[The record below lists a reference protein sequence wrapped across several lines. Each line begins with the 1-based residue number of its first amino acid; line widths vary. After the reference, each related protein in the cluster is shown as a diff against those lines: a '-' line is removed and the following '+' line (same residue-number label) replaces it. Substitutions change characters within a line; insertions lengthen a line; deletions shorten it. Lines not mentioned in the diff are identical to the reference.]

1 MSPTSYRTAPP
12 RVTDNQRSVAPGDA
26 GASIRPD
33 YRAGQPDRPDEPD
46 RTRNLPN
53 LTDPWAEPDVQTR
66 DAHVV
71 PNCIFPP
78 SRPGSVSVAAAQ
90 SRRAITVDDL
100 LALHRVS
107 DPQISPDSSRVV
119 YTVATPD
126 RPANRV
132 ASNLWVV
139 PIVGG
144 APRQLTFTGRDGNAR
159 WSPDGSRLA
168 FLSSREGSQQI
179 YLLNL
184 TGGEPT
190 KLTSLDGGAN
200 QIVWAP
206 DGKSLAFTSSVW
218 PDCAD
223 DACNKRKSEG
233 KEKDPVK
240 ARAYDGL
247 LYRHWTAWRTG
258 QRAHLFVVSAG
269 GGTPNGPDA
278 GRQLRRAAGAAR
290 GPAPHRLF
298 AGWGRGRVCRGH
310 RRDGG
315 HQHQRRHLHG
325 EGRRQR
331 GARAVDHQPGL
342 RRRASLLARRQVDRV
357 SRAEPARQRGRP
369 VAADEVRPT
378 GEDARRG
385 RAGLRSKREPARVDA
400 G

>member
-1 MSPTSYRTAPP
+1 MP
-12 RVTDNQRSVAPGDA
+12 V
-26 GASIRPD
+26 
-33 YRAGQPDRPDEPD
+33 
-46 RTRNLPN
+46 
-53 LTDPWAEPDVQTR
+53 
-66 DAHVV
+66 
-71 PNCIFPP
+71 
-78 SRPGSVSVAAAQ
+78 
-90 SRRAITVDDL
+90 
-100 LALHRVS
+100 
-107 DPQISPDSSRVV
+107 
-119 YTVATPD
+119 
-126 RPANRV
+126 
-132 ASNLWVV
+132 
-139 PIVGG
+139 VGG

-190 KLTSLDGGAN
+190 KLTSLDGGAD

-247 LYRHWTAWRTG
+247 LYRHWTAWGTG

-269 GGTPNGPDA
+269 GGTPKDLTPGANYDVPPVQREGPHPIAFSPDGAEVAFVAVTDAMEATSTNGDIFTVKA
-278 GRQLRRAAGAAR
+278 DGSAA
-290 GPAPHRLF
+290 
-298 AGWGRGRVCRGH
+298 
-310 RRDGG
+310 
-315 HQHQRRHLHG
+315 
-325 EGRRQR
+325 
-331 GARAVDHQPGL
+331 
-342 RRRASLLARRQVDRV
+342 
-357 SRAEPARQRGRP
+357 PARLTTNPAFDGAPAYSPDGKWIAYRAQSRP
-369 VAADEVRPT
+369 GNEADRWRLMKYRPP

-385 RAGLRSKREPARVDA
+385 RARLRSQREPARVDA